1 MKKQTHIL
9 APRPPSPPLST
20 SFLPQGDNGDDVLI
34 ADGRRNYLSVCPA
47 SARPTP
53 LDLVFFRRAAA
64 ATTR

>member
-34 ADGRRNYLSVCPA
+34 ADGRRNYLSVC
-47 SARPTP
+47 
-53 LDLVFFRRAAA
+53 
-64 ATTR
+64 